1 MNTEIKKII
10 SNEVYLNEAKE
21 ILDDLKKKINNLNDK
36 QENEETKAIQ
46 KKRIS

>member
-21 ILDDLKKKINNLNDK
+21 ILDYLKKKLI
-36 QENEETKAIQ
+36 I
-46 KKRIS
+46 